1 MVISVFSYQGKEK
14 SRGLLGRN
22 GIRYLFDD
30 EHDIFIALSRECLTN
45 QMTRQI
51 E

>member
-30 EHDIFIALSRECLTN
+30 KHEVLIALSREFPTN
-45 QMTRQI
+45 QITRHI